1 MGTELIVEVDGLAH
15 DGRGVGRLDG
25 KAVFIEGAL
34 PGEQVRI
41 DRLHEA
47 RKFSHA
53 RLVEVLRPSPA
64 RVEPGCPSFGTCG
77 GCSLQHLSPEGQL
90 AAKQADLGEQLARL
104 GKVAPGRWLEPV
116 RGPAWRYRRRA
127 RLGVKW
133 VERKQRVLVGFRERA
148 KPYITDMA
156 ACPIL
161 AAPVDELLGPL
172 GELVAGLSIRNRL
185 PQIEVSVAEAGTVL
199 VFRILESLQEADK
212 SLLRGFAAEH
222 DLRIWLQPAGLDSIV
237 PLDGD
242 GTLPFYTLPGDLRI
256 EYSPVGFV
264 QVNAE
269 VNRKAVAL
277 AVDLLDPDPE
287 DRVLDLFCGV
297 GNFTLPLARRAGSVL
312 GVEGEPALVD
322 RAAANA
328 GLNGVSNASFLHAD
342 LAVDPVSAT
351 WAKEPCDL
359 VLLDPPRAGA
369 EALLPMLG
377 RLRPRRIVYVSCHPA
392 SLARDAGLLVHQ
404 QGYALVAAGVM
415 DMFPHTSHV
424 ESVATFEPR

>member
-1 MGTELIVEVDGLAH
+1 
-15 DGRGVGRLDG
+15 
-25 KAVFIEGAL
+25 
-34 PGEQVRI
+34 
-41 DRLHEA
+41 
-47 RKFSHA
+47 
-53 RLVEVLRPSPA
+53 
-64 RVEPGCPSFGTCG
+64 
-77 GCSLQHLSPEGQL
+77 
-90 AAKQADLGEQLARL
+90 
-104 GKVAPGRWLEPV
+104 
-116 RGPAWRYRRRA
+116 
-127 RLGVKW
+127 
-133 VERKQRVLVGFRERA
+133 
-148 KPYITDMA
+148 MA

-351 WAKEPCDL
+351 WAKQPCDL

>member
-47 RKFSHA
+47 RKFSQA
-53 RLVEVLRPSPA
+53 RLVEVLRPSPE

-77 GCSLQHLSPEGQL
+77 GCSLQHLSPDGQL

-104 GKVAPGRWLEPV
+104 GKVAPTSWLEPV
-116 RGPAWRYRRRA
+116 RGPAWGYRRRA

-148 KPYITDMA
+148 KPYITDMVG
-156 ACPIL
+156 CPIL
-161 AAPVDELLGPL
+161 AAPVDQLLGPL
-172 GELVAGLSIRNRL
+172 AELVAGLSIRNRL
-185 PQIEVSVAEAGTVL
+185 PQIEVSVAEASTLL
-199 VFRILESLQEADK
+199 VFRILEPLQEADR
-212 SLLRGFAAEH
+212 SRLRRFAAER
-222 DLRIWLQPAGLDSIV
+222 DLRIWLQPGGLDSIV

-242 GTLPFYTLPGDLRI
+242 SQPPFYTLPGNLRV

-269 VNRKAVAL
+269 VNLKAVTL
-277 AVDLLDPDPE
+277 AVDLLDPGPG

-297 GNFTLPLARRAGSVL
+297 GNFTLPLARRAGQVL
-312 GVEGEPALVD
+312 GVEGEQGLVD

-328 GLNGVSNASFLHAD
+328 RLNGVDNAAFLRAD
-342 LAVDPVSAT
+342 LSVDPGSAG
-351 WAKEPCDL
+351 WAADSRDL

-392 SLARDAGLLVHQ
+392 SLARDAGLLVHEH
-404 QGYALVAAGVM
+404 GYVLVAAGVM
-415 DMFPHTSHV
+415 DMFPHTAHV
-424 ESVATFEPR
+424 ESVATFELS

>member
-1 MGTELIVEVDGLAH
+1 MGTGLSVEVDGLSH
-15 DGRGVGRLDG
+15 DGRGVGRIDG

-41 DRLHEA
+41 DHLRHS
-47 RKFSHA
+47 RKFGEA
-53 RLVEVLRPSPA
+53 RLVEILRPSA
-64 RVEPGCPSFGTCG
+64 ERVDPGCTSFGTCG
-77 GCSLQHLSPEGQL
+77 GCSLQHLSPAGQL
-90 AAKQADLGEQLARL
+90 AAKQADLGEQFTRV
-104 GKVAPGRWLEPV
+104 GKVAPTRWLEPV
-116 RGPAWRYRRRA
+116 AGPVWRYRRRA

-148 KPYITDMA
+148 KPYLTDMA
-156 ACPIL
+156 TCPIL
-161 AAPVDELLGPL
+161 AAPMDELITPL
-172 GELVAGLSIRNRL
+172 AQLVTRLSIRDRL
-185 PQIEVSVAEAGTVL
+185 PQIEVSVAEAGTFLVL
-199 VFRILESLQEADK
+199 RILQPLQEADRA
-212 SLLRGFAAEH
+212 LLREFAIGRGVH
-222 DLRIWLQPAGLDSIV
+222 IWLQPAGLDSIE

-242 GTLPFYTLPGDLRI
+242 RSLPFYTLPDGLRV

-269 VNRKAVAL
+269 VNLQAVML
-277 AVDLLDPDPE
+277 AMTLLDPGPA

-312 GVEGEPALVD
+312 GIEGEQALVD
-322 RAAANA
+322 RAGSNAA
-328 GLNGVSNASFLHAD
+328 LNGITNASFLRAD
-342 LAVDPVSAT
+342 LAVDPGSAS
-351 WAKEPCDL
+351 WAAAPCDL
-359 VLLDPPRAGA
+359 VLMDPPRAGA

-404 QGYALVAAGVM
+404 QGYSLVAAGVM